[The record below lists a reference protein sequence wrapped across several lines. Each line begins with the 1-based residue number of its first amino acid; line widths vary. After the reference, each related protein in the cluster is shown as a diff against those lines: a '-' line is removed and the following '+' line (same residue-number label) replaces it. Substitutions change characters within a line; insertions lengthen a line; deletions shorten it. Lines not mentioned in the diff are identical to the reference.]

1 METAAATRPQAEAV
15 AQSLLGVERLLVVG
29 GGVDA
34 IAARELV
41 LKVEEGL
48 HLPAAFRDLETLLHG
63 HFPATDER
71 TGLVLVVAYRRGHA
85 ERTQRAVG
93 LLRGARRL
101 GIRTAAI
108 VTPDA
113 SGAFASE
120 LTSAGRIELPHHQH
134 ELPAALESLLS
145 TALALQHLTLGL
157 VHAAGTN
164 PDLIRRE
171 QDAYREAAALSR
183 PEGG

>member
-1 METAAATRPQAEAV
+1 MD
-15 AQSLLGVERLLVVG
+15 RLLVVG
-29 GGVDA
+29 GGVDGVP
-34 IAARELV
+34 ARELV

-48 HLPAAFRDLETLLHG
+48 HQPAAFRDLETLLHG
-63 HFPATDER
+63 HFPAM
-71 TGLVLVVAYRRGHA
+71 RRAHRPRARHRAPPRPRGA
-85 ERTQRAVG
+85 LQRAVG
-93 LLRGARRL
+93 PAARR
-101 GIRTAAI
+101 AA
-108 VTPDA
+108 PRHPHGGDRHA
-113 SGAFASE
+113 GGQRRAAGGD
-120 LTSAGRIELPHHQH
+120 LTSAGRIELPR
-134 ELPAALESLLS
+134 EPSRAARRRWTSLLS

>member
-1 METAAATRPQAEAV
+1 M
-15 AQSLLGVERLLVVG
+15 
-29 GGVDA
+29 
-34 IAARELV
+34 

-71 TGLVLVVAYRRGHA
+71 TGLVLVIAYRRGHA
-85 ERTQRAVG
+85 ERVQRAVG
-93 LLRGARRL
+93 PAARR
-101 GIRTAAI
+101 AA
-108 VTPDA
+108 PRHPHGGDRH
-113 SGAFASE
+113 
-120 LTSAGRIELPHHQH
+120 AGRRAARWPRSSRA
-134 ELPAALESLLS
+134 PAASSCRTTASCPASLESLLS

-171 QDAYREAAALSR
+171 EDAYREAAALSR